1 LAAIQAPSQ
10 QAAPLLPAGFPETG
24 GNPDPAT
31 SHDGVAVLL
40 GMLLGGLLV
49 SAGVRVLCRS
59 ERKLDD

>member
-1 LAAIQAPSQ
+1 LTVAQAPAH

-24 GNPDPAT
+24 GDPESSTGNDAL
-31 SHDGVAVLL
+31 AVLL

-49 SAGVRVLCRS
+49 STGIRVLYQS